1 MEIGSAVFEISDILT
16 FLFDSKGASFD
27 QIFEYAWKG
36 SKNPLRE
43 RLRLLVATNQIAILN
58 TRCKGRTRRLY
69 HLTSIGFRS
78 ISGGISLKEFK
89 KIQLQT
95 EVPNHDFILT
105 EVREKLKNIPRIE
118 DVFSENEIQMGDQL
132 IRPGLWVAQE
142 CNSDGLFFINDLK
155 SGRKIGVNLEVEISL
170 KQRFRLA
177 KKLRMYA
184 ENSMNKNL
192 SVLWVAPGSILK
204 ALQAEC
210 LALKSR
216 LNSQADFYFCD
227 LDNCLNNQIVI
238 EDLIKG

>member
-1 MEIGSAVFEISDILT
+1 MEIGSSVFEISNILT

-27 QIFEYAWKG
+27 QIFEHAWTG

-43 RLRLLVATNQIAILN
+43 RLRLLLAGNQIAVFN
-58 TRCKGRTRRLY
+58 TRCNGRNRRLY
-69 HLTSIGFRS
+69 HLTSTGFRS
-78 ISGGISLKEFK
+78 ISGGISLKQFK
-89 KIQLQT
+89 NIQLQT

-105 EVREKLKNIPRIE
+105 EVREKLKKTSGVE
-118 DVFSENEIQMGDQL
+118 DVFSENEIQMGDHQ

-142 CNSDGLFFINDLK
+142 CNSDGLFFINIPK
-155 SGRKIGVNLEVEISL
+155 SGQKIGVNLEVEISL

-184 ENSMNKNL
+184 DNSMNKNL

-204 ALQAEC
+204 ALEAEC

-216 LNSQADFYFCD
+216 LNSQLDFYFCD
-227 LDNCLNNQIVI
+227 LDHCLNSTIVF
-238 EDLIKG
+238 ENLSKS